1 MFMFTKVLKAALE
14 DLGLPEIKLGDIKI
28 SKKENGY
35 QLKFN
40 GEDRIKIIDSN
51 DIKFDDFME
60 VVNELAQSPE
70 DERCFKLDLNE
81 RNLEALMN
89 NKIRFCIST
98 YHGSDL
104 VDLGFEDFRGVSC
117 ATVRP
122 NTIELNLNGAT
133 VTIPTRGDSRIRID
147 I

>member
-35 QLKFN
+35 QLKFS
-40 GEDRIKIIDSN
+40 GEGRTKIIDSN

-60 VVNELAQSPE
+60 VVNELAQSP
-70 DERCFKLDLNE
+70 DECCFKLDLNE
-81 RNLEALMN
+81 RSLEAMMN

-104 VDLGFEDFRGVSC
+104 VDLDFEAFRGVSC
-117 ATVRP
+117 ATVKP
-122 NTIELNLNGAT
+122 NTIELNLNGAR
-133 VTIPTRGDSRIRID
+133 VTIPARGDSEIRIY